1 MANSGVTWSP
11 TVHVAAVHC
20 VHAGAIDPRRSG
32 AQAGK
37 AMNPDIIGWAA
48 SAVLMATLVQQ
59 VVKQARD
66 DSAQGVSKWLF
77 AGQILA
83 SIGFIVYSALVG
95 SVIFVVTNSCILVT
109 AIVGQIITARK
120 QRAGGRRDR
129 R

>member
-1 MANSGVTWSP
+1 
-11 TVHVAAVHC
+11 
-20 VHAGAIDPRRSG
+20 
-32 AQAGK
+32 
-37 AMNPDIIGWAA
+37 MNPDIIGWAA